1 MVMTLRN
8 QPWKGIVLKVSEFI
22 LAVSLAAPA
31 VGAAQNMTIYSDS
44 LVNGW
49 PDWSYSTTRNFANT
63 SPVHSG
69 SDSISATVTSA
80 WGGIQLANL
89 LLRHS
94 RDAGG
99 AWIRGDRRAC
109 LTCLRSFC
117 HPFSMKALNY

>member
-1 MVMTLRN
+1 MTPRY
-8 QPWKGIVLKVSEFI
+8 QSWDGIVLKVSKFI
-22 LAVSLAAPA
+22 LAVLLAAPA
-31 VGAAQNMTIYSDS
+31 VSVAQNMTIYSDS

-49 PDWSYSTTRNFANT
+49 QDWSYSTTRNFANT
-63 SPVHSG
+63 SPVHFG

-89 LLRHS
+89 LLYHS

-109 LTCLRSFC
+109 LTCLRSF
-117 HPFSMKALNY
+117 